1 MTETPVIPFRVP
13 GVELCAVTGFP
24 VSHSRSPFIHRVFAE
39 QFGLPLQYER
49 VEARPGQ
56 LLATLERL
64 RELGCKG
71 VNVTVPLK
79 EEAAGLAAEAAIA
92 VRTTGAANTL
102 WWNAEGGLCAENT
115 DGVGLVRDLTR
126 NWGMSLSG
134 KRLAILGAGG
144 AAAGVIPPL
153 FAADVAEI
161 VLINRSQ
168 ARAEAL
174 MERFQSLGTLS
185 TLQPVAHAKIPVDLI
200 INATSAGLGG
210 DTPTF
215 PAGLL
220 SSGTHCYDMFYATST
235 TPFLAVCR
243 AKAGCVALRDGM
255 GMLVE
260 QAAAAFAIW
269 HGLEP
274 DTSAVLTA
282 LRAR

>member
-1 MTETPVIPFRVP
+1 MTKVPVIPFRVP
-13 GVELCAVTGFP
+13 EAVLCAVTGFP
-24 VSHSRSPFIHRVFAE
+24 VSHSRSPFIHRAFAE

-56 LLATLERL
+56 LSTTLDRL
-64 RELGCKG
+64 HELGCKG

-79 EEAAGLAAEAAIA
+79 EEAAALAAEASMA
-92 VRTTGAANTL
+92 VQTTGAANTL
-102 WWNAEGGLCAENT
+102 WWNAEGGLCADNT

-126 NWGMSLSG
+126 NWGMCLSG
-134 KRLAILGAGG
+134 QRLAILGAGG

-174 MERFQSLGTLS
+174 VERFRSLGTLS
-185 TLQPVAHAKIPVDLI
+185 TLQPAAHATTPVDLI
-200 INATSAGLGG
+200 INATSAGLAG

-215 PAGLL
+215 PTGLL
-220 SSGTHCYDMFYATST
+220 GPSTHCYDMFYSTSL
-235 TPFLAVCR
+235 TPFLAACR
-243 AKAGCVALRDGM
+243 ARSVCADLRDGM

-269 HGLEP
+269 HGLQP
-274 DTSAVLTA
+274 DTTAVLSA
-282 LRAR
+282 LRGR